1 MTVQEI
7 WNDALVNIE
16 SVMGELN
23 FKTWI
28 LPLEP
33 YSIDGDNFVLVTQS
47 DFSRNYLTNYKLLLK
62 NAISDAAAKDLSPLF
77 KLKNEIREYEEK
89 GRTFMPKNNTYMDSQ
104 LLDKY
109 VFSNFITGSSN
120 QFARA
125 AAEAVVDNPGT
136 TYNPLFFYGES
147 GIGKTHL
154 MHAIGNAIAEEF
166 PDKKILYVQSETFT
180 NEMISAIKTA
190 KSKEFREKY
199 RNLDVLLIDDIQF
212 ITGKEGTQEEFFY
225 TFEKL
230 YSANKQI
237 VITSDVPPDKMSRLE
252 ERLKTRFQQG
262 LMADMQTPDYETRVA
277 ILEQNSLKSEY
288 NISKDVIEFI
298 AKNISSNVRNLQGAL
313 NKTVAHA
320 RVFGDD
326 ITIDLAK
333 KALKDM
339 IDENNVNDITIPS
352 IIDTVARYYNITT
365 KDIISPTRKS
375 NIAFPRQI
383 AMYICRIK
391 TSYSLP
397 VIGKYF
403 ADRDHTTVL
412 YAVDKVAEKI
422 KNDKEIENN
431 VNELLDKLSY

>member
-109 VFSNFITGSSN
+109 VVSNFITGSSN

-190 KSKEFREKY
+190 KA
-199 RNLDVLLIDDIQF
+199 RNFV
-212 ITGKEGTQEEFFY
+212 
-225 TFEKL
+225 
-230 YSANKQI
+230 
-237 VITSDVPPDKMSRLE
+237 
-252 ERLKTRFQQG
+252 
-262 LMADMQTPDYETRVA
+262 
-277 ILEQNSLKSEY
+277 
-288 NISKDVIEFI
+288 
-298 AKNISSNVRNLQGAL
+298 KN
-313 NKTVAHA
+313 T
-320 RVFGDD
+320 
-326 ITIDLAK
+326 
-333 KALKDM
+333 
-339 IDENNVNDITIPS
+339 
-352 IIDTVARYYNITT
+352 
-365 KDIISPTRKS
+365 
-375 NIAFPRQI
+375 
-383 AMYICRIK
+383 
-391 TSYSLP
+391 
-397 VIGKYF
+397 
-403 ADRDHTTVL
+403 
-412 YAVDKVAEKI
+412 
-422 KNDKEIENN
+422 EI
-431 VNELLDKLSY
+431 

>member
-1 MTVQEI
+1 MTVKEI

-16 SVMGELN
+16 SVMGNLN

-33 YSIDGDNFVLVTQS
+33 YIIDGDDFVLITQS
-47 DFSRNYLTNYKLLLK
+47 DFSRNYLANYKLLLK

-77 KLKNEIREYEEK
+77 KLKTEIREYEEK
-89 GRTFMPKNNTYMDSQ
+89 GKYSFPLKNNSIDSQ
-104 LLDKY
+104 LLDKF
-109 VFSNFITGSSN
+109 VFANFITGSSN

-125 AAEAVVDNPGT
+125 AAEAVVDNPGN
-136 TYNPLFFYGES
+136 TYNPLFLYGES

-154 MHAIGNAIAEEF
+154 MHAIGNAIDEEY
-166 PDKKILYVQSETFT
+166 PGKKILYVQSETFT
-180 NEMISAIKTA
+180 NEMIFAIKTS

-230 YSANKQI
+230 YSSNKQI
-237 VITSDVPPDKMSRLE
+237 VITSDVPPEKMTRLE

-277 ILEQNSLKSEY
+277 ILEQNSLKLEY
-288 NISKDVIEFI
+288 DISKEVIEFI

-320 RVFGDD
+320 RVFGEE

-333 KALKDM
+333 KALKDI
-339 IDENNVNDITIPS
+339 IDETNSNDITIPS
-352 IIDTVARYYNITT
+352 IIDAVAKYYNITT

-375 NIAFPRQI
+375 NIVFPRQI

-412 YAVDKVAEKI
+412 YSCDKIAEKI
-422 KNDKEIENN
+422 KTEKDIERD
-431 VNELLDKLSY
+431 VNELINKLTY

>member
-237 VITSDVPPDKMSRLE
+237 VITSDVPPEKMSRLE

-422 KNDKEIENN
+422 KTDKEVENN

>member
-7 WNDALVNIE
+7 WNDALTNIE

-33 YSIDGDNFVLVTQS
+33 YTIDGDNFVLIAQS
-47 DFSRNYLTNYKLLLK
+47 DFSKNYLANYKLLLK

-77 KLKNEIREYEEK
+77 KLKNEIGEFDENGKYEV
-89 GRTFMPKNNTYMDSQ
+89 FNSNNYANSQ

-109 VFSNFITGSSN
+109 VFSNFVTGSSN

-136 TYNPLFFYGES
+136 TYNPLFLYGES

-154 MHAIGNAIAEEF
+154 MHAIGNAISRQY

-230 YSANKQI
+230 YYANKQI
-237 VITSDVPPDKMSRLE
+237 VITSDVPPDKMTRLE

-288 NISKDVIEFI
+288 NISKEVIEFI
-298 AKNISSNVRNLQGAL
+298 ARNISSNIRNLQGAL

-320 RVFGDD
+320 RVFGED

-339 IDENNVNDITIPS
+339 IDENNANDITIPS

-391 TSYSLP
+391 TPFSLP

-412 YAVDKVAEKI
+412 YACEKIAEKI
-422 KNDKEIENN
+422 KTDKIVEKE
-431 VNELLDKLSY
+431 VNELLEKMAY

>member
-33 YSIDGDNFVLVTQS
+33 YTIDGDNFILITQS
-47 DFSRNYLTNYKLLLK
+47 DFSRNYLANYKLLLK
-62 NAISDAAAKDLSPLF
+62 NALSDAAAKELSPLF

-89 GRTFMPKNNTYMDSQ
+89 GKPEIIKNNSYADTQ

-109 VFSNFITGSSN
+109 VFANFITGSSN

-154 MHAIGNAIAEEF
+154 MHAIGNAIADEYPE
-166 PDKKILYVQSETFT
+166 KKILYVQSETFT

-230 YSANKQI
+230 YSSNKQM
-237 VITSDVPPDKMSRLE
+237 VITSDVPPEKMSRLE

-288 NISKDVIEFI
+288 SISKDVIEFI

-320 RVFGDD
+320 CVFGED

-339 IDENNVNDITIPS
+339 IDETSINDITIPS
-352 IIDTVARYYNITT
+352 IIDAVAKFYNITT
-365 KDIISPTRKS
+365 RDIISPTRKS

-391 TSYSLP
+391 TSFSLP

-412 YAVDKVAEKI
+412 YACDKVAEKI
-422 KNDKEIENN
+422 RTDKDVERD
-431 VNELLDKLSY
+431 VNELISKLTY

>member
-1 MTVQEI
+1 MSVQEI
-7 WNDALVNIE
+7 WDDALVNIE
-16 SVMGELN
+16 NVMGELN

-28 LPLEP
+28 LPLKP
-33 YSIDGDNFVLVTQS
+33 YIIDGDNFILITQS
-47 DFSRNYLTNYKLLLK
+47 DFSRNYLANYRLLLK
-62 NAISDAAAKDLSPLF
+62 NAISDAAAKELSPLF
-77 KLKNEIREYEEK
+77 KLSNEIK
-89 GRTFMPKNNTYMDSQ
+89 DANDNDSMSIPRTSSPVYTQ

-125 AAEAVVDNPGT
+125 AAEAVVDNPGNA
-136 TYNPLFFYGES
+136 YNPLFLYGES

-154 MHAIGNAIAEEF
+154 MHAIGNAIVDQYPE
-166 PDKKILYVQSETFT
+166 KKVLYVQSETFT
-180 NEMISAIKTA
+180 NEMINAIKTA
-190 KSKEFREKY
+190 KSREFRDKY

-288 NISKDVIEFI
+288 NIEKEVIEFI

-313 NKTVAHA
+313 NRTVAHA
-320 RVFGDD
+320 RVFGQE

-339 IDENNVNDITIPS
+339 IDENGSNDVTIPS
-352 IIDTVARYYNITT
+352 IIEAVSKYYKIST

-391 TSYSLP
+391 TSNSLP
-397 VIGKYF
+397 MIGKYF
-403 ADRDHTTVL
+403 ADRDHTTVM
-412 YAVDKVAEKI
+412 YACEKVAERI
-422 KNDKEIENN
+422 KSDKEVENDI
-431 VNELLDKLSY
+431 NELLKKLTY